1 VHAAPG
7 PFQRA
12 GQFPAAE
19 PIDIPLSETAGN
31 YYKSGSPFLQR
42 YLPFWLA
49 ALASQLLIVLIP
61 LVGIAYPLL
70 RVGPALYGWGM
81 RRRIYRLY
89 GELKFVD
96 AQLDARDAKAPV
108 DDLLAEINRLE
119 DHVNRM
125 RTPLAFAQMLY
136 TLRHHISLVRARLE
150 KRTR

>member
-1 VHAAPG
+1 
-7 PFQRA
+7 
-12 GQFPAAE
+12 
-19 PIDIPLSETAGN
+19 
-31 YYKSGSPFLQR
+31 
-42 YLPFWLA
+42 
-49 ALASQLLIVLIP
+49 VLIP

-150 KRTR
+150 KRPR